1 MKTRWQ
7 TPAVLSLL
15 CAPLLGCES
24 LDIKHETAAIR
35 NAAFRAELVTD
46 RCEQNLRLRPIQ
58 SKEDA
63 ASWLSKCGNIDR
75 SQTVA
80 EVREAYGRY
89 ALAECRTKSE
99 AAQTTAALGKLKYFC
114 GEYLDDP
121 VIQASMGRRNQL
133 ETSEL
138 LAELGTIGTGAPSY
152 SYQQFL
158 DRHKNVSRD
167 NPAVVR
173 AESLLKIRADSERLL
188 EAEKKKKASVKAYY
202 DSVARQKNLIT
213 YCNDTIK
220 SAERG
225 LLQEQQVGQ
234 LTGYVNATRMNFL
247 GRVIIECRGQI
258 ESAKTA
264 LAALEK
270 DPRRFT
276 SAPLEPASQILA
288 ESGRR
293 VSVPPNQNH

>member
-7 TPAVLSLL
+7 AHAVLSLL
-15 CAPLLGCES
+15 CIPLLGCES
-24 LDIKHETAAIR
+24 LDIKHEAAASR
-35 NAAFRAELVTD
+35 NAAFRAEPIAD
-46 RCEQNLRLRPIQ
+46 RCERNFRLRPIQ

-63 ASWLSKCGNIDR
+63 ASWLSKCGNFDR

-80 EVREAYGRY
+80 EVREAYDRY

-99 AAQTTAALGKLKYFC
+99 AAQTSAALDKLKYFC

-121 VIQASMGRRNQL
+121 VIQASMGRRSQL

-138 LAELGTIGTGAPSY
+138 LADLDTIGTGAPSY
-152 SYQQFL
+152 RYQQFL
-158 DRHKNVSRD
+158 DRHKNISRD

-188 EAEKKKKASVKAYY
+188 EAEQKKKDSIKAYH
-202 DSVARQKNLIT
+202 DSVVRQKNLIA
-213 YCNDTIK
+213 YCNDTIN

-264 LAALEK
+264 LTALEK
-270 DPRRFT
+270 DTRRFT
-276 SAPLEPASQILA
+276 SAPLEPASQIVTG
-288 ESGRR
+288 SGRR
-293 VSVPPNQNH
+293 VPVPPNRH